1 MRQPVPE
8 QKDFA
13 CRRNCPPSIHA
24 GRTPMA
30 DYDLDIVGV
39 LEGTDKSSSL
49 FNAWDYLRKYQSL
62 FGHLRDAPFN
72 LIEIGVMGGTSLKM
86 WRSFFRRATIVGVDI
101 NPNCARHADERIA
114 VEIGSQ
120 DDPAFLARICA
131 AYPPTIVIDDGSHLA
146 NHVIYTFERM
156 YPSLLPGGFYVVE
169 DLSFHGPE
177 RAAKWR
183 GFGTV
188 SPLDYFGDI
197 IRGRMAREAPAEPA
211 NWGTQKYVFAHTDAM
226 TAIDSAVIFHKR
238 PARGPIEDAEAFANE
253 YLADAACDSGAY
265 LRLAEYFYRHWGVTP
280 QALRAAGQAAE
291 MEQADA
297 RSARQLAELLAALG
311 KPAEAVAVARRASAC
326 FAGDAAIW
334 ACLGLLRFRQGD
346 PEGAEA
352 AMKRAAGIDA
362 RNATYPYH
370 LSVFLDRQGY
380 AEAALAHAEAA
391 CRLVAGKA
399 QEADYAK
406 HAEMLRNKV
415 R

>member
-1 MRQPVPE
+1 
-8 QKDFA
+8 
-13 CRRNCPPSIHA
+13 
-24 GRTPMA
+24 MA
-30 DYDLDIVGV
+30 DYDLDIMGV

-101 NPNCARHADERIA
+101 NPNCARYAGDRII

-131 AYPPTIVIDDGSHLA
+131 AYPPTIIIDDGSHLA
-146 NHVIYTFERM
+146 HHVVYTFERM

-169 DLSFHGPE
+169 DLNFHGPE

-183 GFGTV
+183 GLGTV

-197 IRGRMAREAPAEPA
+197 IRGRMARAAPAEAA
-211 NWGTQKYVFAHTDAM
+211 NWGTQKYVFAHTDAV
-226 TAIDSAVIFHKR
+226 TAIDSAVIFQKR
-238 PARGPIEDAEAFANE
+238 PARGPIEAAEAFAYE
-253 YLADAACDSGAY
+253 YLADTACDAGAY
-265 LRLAEYFYRHWGVTP
+265 LRLAEYFYRHWGVTA
-280 QALRAAGQAAE
+280 QALRAADTAAE
-291 MEQADA
+291 MGQPDA

-311 KPAEAVAVARRASAC
+311 KFAEAVEVARQASER
-326 FAGDAAIW
+326 FGGDAAVW

-362 RNATYPYH
+362 RNAAYPYH
-370 LSVFLDRQGY
+370 LSIFLDRLGR
-380 AEAALAHAEAA
+380 AVAALEYAEAA
-391 CRLVAGKA
+391 CRLAAGRA
-399 QEADYAK
+399 QEAEYGK
-406 HAEMLRNKV
+406 HAETLRGKA